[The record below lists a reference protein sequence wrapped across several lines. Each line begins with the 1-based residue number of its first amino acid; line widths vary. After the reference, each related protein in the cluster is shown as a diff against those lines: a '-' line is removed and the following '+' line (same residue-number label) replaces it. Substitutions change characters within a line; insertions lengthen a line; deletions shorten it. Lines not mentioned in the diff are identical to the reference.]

1 MPNFKRGVD
10 TEQGFRVDGSVKIY
24 NMDVPDG
31 EKNGILLKREDIAEF
46 VESLFETI
54 PLGDLENLEGR
65 LADTIWDK
73 QAAEDELE
81 NDEEEATD
89 E

>member
-1 MPNFKRGVD
+1 MGYAISTYKN
-10 TEQGFRVDGSVKIY
+10 GSVKIY
-24 NMDVPDG
+24 NMDAPEG

-81 NDEEEATD
+81 NDEEDIGEDD